1 MTELPPGP
9 SQEPETE
16 VVIVIDLRSGA
27 AGPDAADPGSV
38 DGGTLEERQR
48 RGYQAA
54 ADAAGDSSGWQLIN
68 FERLLVVD
76 DAAAFAGHEDA
87 YRHLIEAPTFGRMLC
102 LVIGAP
108 AEPPYL
114 DQPKAADSAR
124 VPVLWVGDP
133 RGVGWRIGKANTTR
147 LAFSDTDP
155 DGSVTV
161 ASLIE
166 SLATFEVF
174 DEFARAVSG
183 LPDRTGVPAL
193 LPWVPWPSPD
203 QDLAEQD
210 HRVWKAEPQDSGAGP
225 AGLTLAA
232 DSLSG
237 SGRRRASGLGA
248 VLLALGCVAV
258 LGAAL
263 VALWLRRL
271 GASSGYLVAD
281 VGAAVVI
288 LLLLLA
294 IAHRRRGSPVVVIE
308 GAAVPTPAEPDRPLS
323 ATSPGQEVQ
332 DLAQRM
338 LTAPVAD
345 EAFRQLSS
353 PEQLVM
359 LGGDPDLARLV
370 RIAPASAR
378 QLIEDTVDGDSIC
391 WTTAG
396 DQVGVIRLI
405 PVKAGLIRQQGT

>member
-27 AGPDAADPGSV
+27 ACLDAADPGSV

-210 HRVWKAEPQDSGAGP
+210 HRVWKAEPQDSGA
-225 AGLTLAA
+225 
-232 DSLSG
+232 
-237 SGRRRASGLGA
+237 RRA
-248 VLLALGCVAV
+248 
-258 LGAAL
+258 
-263 VALWLRRL
+263 
-271 GASSGYLVAD
+271 
-281 VGAAVVI
+281 
-288 LLLLLA
+288 
-294 IAHRRRGSPVVVIE
+294 
-308 GAAVPTPAEPDRPLS
+308 
-323 ATSPGQEVQ
+323 
-332 DLAQRM
+332 
-338 LTAPVAD
+338 
-345 EAFRQLSS
+345 
-353 PEQLVM
+353 
-359 LGGDPDLARLV
+359 
-370 RIAPASAR
+370 
-378 QLIEDTVDGDSIC
+378 
-391 WTTAG
+391 
-396 DQVGVIRLI
+396 
-405 PVKAGLIRQQGT
+405 